1 MTPESAAA
9 LAIRA
14 KSTPHLISEK
24 AQQAH
29 LVSLWAGKMV
39 APTQEVRHEDEPSA
53 ISTRAVDA

>member
-1 MTPESAAA
+1 MLFIRLPIISSES
-9 LAIRA
+9 
-14 KSTPHLISEK
+14 KFVLISEK
-24 AQQAH
+24 PQQAH